1 MYLSEQRHDDQAC
14 AGQLGQQAGQA
25 RIALRA
31 VMAAGEVAV
40 AAGTAGGRDGSY
52 TFGVRREPRSSKYI
66 FFVVSKGHRCKVHV
80 YCLNLFLRKCT
91 VTEVLRNPHIS
102 STPPWAIDYLGRMW

>member
-14 AGQLGQQAGQA
+14 AKGQLGQQAGQA

-40 AAGTAGGRDGSY
+40 AAGTAGGRDGS
-52 TFGVRREPRSSKYI
+52 
-66 FFVVSKGHRCKVHV
+66 
-80 YCLNLFLRKCT
+80 
-91 VTEVLRNPHIS
+91 
-102 STPPWAIDYLGRMW
+102 